1 MEEKQD
7 MEEANLN
14 YAGWQGEQGRTLK
27 ANLGETEF
35 EEGSV
40 YLAKGP
46 CQAGRQA
53 GRQAGFPRVID
64 ARWPKGRFLS
74 RAQPRMVPVGPGL
87 FLGPSVHAHVPD

>member
-46 CQAGRQA
+46 C
-53 GRQAGFPRVID
+53 
-64 ARWPKGRFLS
+64 
-74 RAQPRMVPVGPGL
+74 
-87 FLGPSVHAHVPD
+87 